1 MQMAFY
7 SGEQFPAKYRGG
19 AFIAFHGSWNRAP
32 RPQKGYNVT
41 FVPFDEKGM
50 PRGTYEV
57 FASGFPGR
65 EEFTSPRD
73 ARFRPTGLA
82 VGPDGS
88 LYVTDSEKGRVWR
101 IIYTGTSAT
110 AGATGAATTGPAAKK
125 TVAAAKPA
133 GADVYAQACQVC
145 HMADGRGVPNM
156 QPDLTESALLKGK
169 PDALI
174 TLLLRGP
181 DKVLP
186 ASRKRYS
193 NQMPE
198 FSSLS
203 DTELAGVATYVRRRF
218 GGVTGAI
225 TAAQVA
231 AMRQGRASAP

>member
-7 SGEQFPAKYRGG
+7 SGDQFPAKYRGG

-32 RPQKGYNVT
+32 KPQKGYNVA

-88 LYVTDSEKGRVWR
+88 LYVSDSEKGRVWR
-101 IIYTGTSAT
+101 IIYTGAREAAGTARTTAT
-110 AGATGAATTGPAAKK
+110 K
-125 TVAAAKPA
+125 TAAAAAHSP
-133 GADVYAQACQVC
+133 GAELYARACQVC

-156 QPDLTESALLKGK
+156 QPDLTESAMLKGK
-169 PDALI
+169 PETLI
-174 TLLLRGP
+174 ALLLRGP
-181 DKVLP
+181 DNVLP
-186 ASRKRYS
+186 ANRRRYS

-203 DTELAGVATYVRRRF
+203 DAELAGLATYVRRRF
-218 GGVTGAI
+218 GGATGAI
-225 TAAQVA
+225 TASQVA
-231 AMRQGRASAP
+231 AMRQGQAAGQ